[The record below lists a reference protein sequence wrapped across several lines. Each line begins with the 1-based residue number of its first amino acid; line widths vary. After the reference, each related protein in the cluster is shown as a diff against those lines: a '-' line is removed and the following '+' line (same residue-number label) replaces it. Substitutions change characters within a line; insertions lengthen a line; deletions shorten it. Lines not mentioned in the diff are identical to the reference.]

1 MTDGPFTED
10 LIAFVVDE
18 QLQDAAG
25 AHFPEAVRALIDSVA
40 VMVAGAD
47 SPATKVVLDSLSQL
61 GSGRSSVVGSR
72 STLPLLDAIL
82 VNAVAAHALDFDDTI
97 QGFTTHP
104 SCHLVPALLGL
115 ASQYGCTGPEL
126 LTSYLVGLQ
135 AEHCITAAMGRQ
147 PYQRGW
153 HTTGTV
159 GTIATALAAARL
171 LRLTPAQ
178 ARAAMAAA
186 ASAASG
192 LRANFGTMVKPLH
205 AGRAARSGAES
216 AILARKGLTAAQDP
230 LLHRFGL
237 FPAMGSRAD
246 SSLEPCDLNGF
257 PVLQCLAFKPYP
269 CCGEATGAVEAA
281 AALHHQAPLPPRP
294 RAEIRIGPFAREILE
309 FDSPQTADEARFS
322 ITYCVWTALRTGTL
336 TVDDFTDTAIA
347 AAAAERFDQALK
359 VVVDPD
365 LGHER
370 AAEVTLVDGN
380 RPLSRRVDVP
390 RGDPSTG
397 FTDADVRAKYMA
409 SVANRVDPDMA
420 MSVLDQLFGLGS
432 AVRVGDYAAALR
444 QQ

>member
-1 MTDGPFTED
+1 MADGLFTED
-10 LIAFVVDE
+10 LVAFVTDE
-18 QLQDAAG
+18 RLQDAATG
-25 AHFPEAVRALIDSVA
+25 HFPEAIRALIDTVA

-47 SPATKVVLDSLSQL
+47 SPATTVMLDSLTPF
-61 GSGRSSVVGSR
+61 GSGRGSVVRSR

-115 ASQYGCTGPEL
+115 ASNYGCTGPEL

-135 AEHCITAAMGRQ
+135 VEHCITAAMGRE

-159 GTIATALAAARL
+159 GTVATAAAAARL
-171 LRLTPAQ
+171 LRLTAAE

-205 AGRAARSGAES
+205 AGRAARGGAES
-216 AILARKGLTAAQDP
+216 AILAGRGLTATQDP

-237 FPAMGSRAD
+237 FQAMGSRSAD
-246 SSLEPCDLNGF
+246 SSLDPGDLSGF
-257 PVLQCLAFKPYP
+257 PVLQRLAFKPYP
-269 CCGEATGAVEAA
+269 CCGEAIGAVEAA
-281 AALHHQAPLPPRP
+281 AALHHQVPLPPSP

-309 FDSPQTADEARFS
+309 FDSPQTVDEARFS
-322 ITYCVWTALRTGTL
+322 VTYCVWTALRTGAL
-336 TVDDFTDTAIA
+336 TVDDFSETSIA
-347 AAAAERFDQALK
+347 AAAAENFDQTLT
-359 VVVDPD
+359 VVVDPA

-397 FTDADVRAKYMA
+397 FTDDDVRDKYMA
-409 SVANRVDPDMA
+409 CTANRVDPDTA
-420 MSVLDQLFGLGS
+420 ANLLDQLFGLGS
-432 AVRVGDYAAALR
+432 AVRVGDYVAALR
-444 QQ
+444 